1 MRKILLIFGTRPEAI
16 KFAPLYQEFNK
27 NSNFFDVKVC
37 ITAQHRQMLDQVLN
51 FLGIKPDYDLNL
63 MKNNQSLF
71 DITTGVL
78 RGLEKVLKDYKPD
91 LVFVQGDTTS
101 AFVGALSAFYM
112 KIKVAHLE
120 AGLRS
125 YNKYA
130 PFPEEINRVLIGHL
144 ADYHFAP
151 TIKAKENLQKEGVK
165 ENVWVVGNTVIDA
178 LFWGLE
184 IIEKNINLKKEIESF
199 FERFLDS
206 NEDKVILVTGH
217 RRESF
222 GEGFENICKALKEIA
237 IQFPEIKIIYPV
249 HLNPNVR
256 EPVNRILNGIA
267 NIYLIEPLEYPYLI
281 WLMSKSYLVLTDSG
295 GIQEEAP
302 SLGKPVL
309 VMRDVTERIE
319 GIEAGTAK
327 LVGTKK
333 ETIFK
338 AVQSLIENQS
348 EYQKMSKAVNP
359 YGDGLASK
367 RIVDIIR
374 DNIN

>member
-1 MRKILLIFGTRPEAI
+1 
-16 KFAPLYQEFNK
+16 
-27 NSNFFDVKVC
+27 
-37 ITAQHRQMLDQVLN
+37 
-51 FLGIKPDYDLNL
+51 
-63 MKNNQSLF
+63 
-71 DITTGVL
+71 
-78 RGLEKVLKDYKPD
+78 
-91 LVFVQGDTTS
+91 
-101 AFVGALSAFYM
+101 
-112 KIKVAHLE
+112 
-120 AGLRS
+120 
-125 YNKYA
+125 
-130 PFPEEINRVLIGHL
+130 
-144 ADYHFAP
+144 
-151 TIKAKENLQKEGVK
+151 
-165 ENVWVVGNTVIDA
+165 
-178 LFWGLE
+178 
-184 IIEKNINLKKEIESF
+184 
-199 FERFLDS
+199 
-206 NEDKVILVTGH
+206 LVTGH